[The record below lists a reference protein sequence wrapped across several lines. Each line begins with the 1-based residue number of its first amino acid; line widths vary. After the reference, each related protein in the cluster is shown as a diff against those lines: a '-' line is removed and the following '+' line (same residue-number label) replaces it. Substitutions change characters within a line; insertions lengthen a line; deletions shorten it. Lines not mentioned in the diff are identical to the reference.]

1 MIRDYRILY
10 QKVVYRR
17 LVRDNTVQHGWVCRI
32 MLPNNDTNLQ
42 VQRNLSWWLL
52 FLLLSLTRGELLL
65 ILRVYHSKAGRQRLS
80 REAPPHD

>member
-1 MIRDYRILY
+1 
-10 QKVVYRR
+10 
-17 LVRDNTVQHGWVCRI
+17 